1 MDNLAETLEKKE
13 SLESPKELKEK
24 ARKIGVL
31 FYKHGKAMGEAE
43 KIIAEYAEDPYVYI
57 QDKQINHLCH
67 IIMRLWWSLKNN
79 YAPIETLTEAQKW
92 KIYYEMKRKIKDSR
106 APGQF

>member
-1 MDNLAETLEKKE
+1 MDSLAETPGKNELDTDA
-13 SLESPKELKEK
+13 LKEK

-31 FYKHGKAMGEAE
+31 FYKHGKAMSEAE

-57 QDKQINHLCH
+57 QDKKINHLCH

-79 YAPIETLTEAQKW
+79 YAPIESLTESQRW
-92 KIYYEMKRKIKDSR
+92 KIYYEMKRKVREAHAEKTGD
-106 APGQF
+106 